1 MVSNILYQQVE
12 LRPDVCRALQ
22 ALVDS
27 NKAILALES
36 HDDLVLQRRVSKAD
50 AESNINHL
58 ASFTRNLLAVL
69 FNVYSQTLPQYR
81 GFILKCIN
89 AYLSITPKEV
99 RLYGARFRY
108 DR

>member
-1 MVSNILYQQVE
+1 MASNVLYKQVE

-22 ALVDS
+22 TLVDS

-36 HDDLVLQRRVSKAD
+36 DGDLVLQRRVTKAD
-50 AESNINHL
+50 ARNNIDHL
-58 ASFTRNLLAVL
+58 ASFAGNLLAVL

-89 AYLSITPKEV
+89 AYLSITPEKV
-99 RLYGARFRY
+99 WRYSLRL
-108 DR
+108 